1 MNVDIKELEERVN
14 KGLIK
19 KYVDGD
25 YIGWCYT
32 KKCQYENKWDP
43 YTTISRGTVTLA
55 DGTIIS
61 RPFPK
66 FFNLGDPQA
75 GEIPWDETITITE
88 KLDGSLIIVSFHKGN
103 MIINSKGSFKSEH
116 VIFARKWI
124 EENMSEWMNT
134 SKYYSK
140 YDIGNWTY
148 CFEAIFPDKENA
160 KVIQYNDRADLT
172 LLAIIHNNYE
182 GEFDREDL
190 QLYSALIKAKP
201 VPHYT
206 AENIPELIKKCKTRS
221 IKEGE
226 GLVFHFLPSGKR
238 IKVKSD
244 EYLRLTRLMSHT
256 SKKHILDVL
265 INGDDIESVYAA
277 LPDEFYQEIKNTV
290 SEIKAE
296 YSSIYDSAK
305 RVVKKLQNCPNK
317 KEQAIYLLSKP
328 ELSPIKN
335 VVFEMLE
342 GKDGQKSIWS
352 NIRKKIKEVE
362 VEE

>member
-1 MNVDIKELEERVN
+1 MNIDLKELETRVD

-19 KYVDGD
+19 KYIDGD

-32 KKCQYENKWDP
+32 RKCQYENNWDP
-43 YTTISRGTVTLA
+43 YTTISRGLVTLS

-66 FFNLGDPQA
+66 FFNLGDPQT
-75 GEIPWDETITITE
+75 GEIPWTETITVTE
-88 KLDGSLIIVSFHKGN
+88 KLDGSLIIVSFHNGN

-124 EENMSEWMNT
+124 EENMSEWMDT
-134 SKYYSK
+134 SKHYSK

-148 CFEAIFPDKENA
+148 CFEAIFPEKENI
-160 KVIQYNDRADLT
+160 KVIQYNERADLT
-172 LLAIIHNNYE
+172 LLAIIHNNYDA
-182 GEFDREDL
+182 EFDREDL
-190 QLYSALIKAKP
+190 QLYSALIKVKP

-206 AENIPELIKKCKTRS
+206 ADNIPEIIKKCKSRS
-221 IKEGE
+221 IQEGE
-226 GLVFHFLPSGKR
+226 GLVLHFSPSGKR
-238 IKVKSD
+238 IKVKSE
-244 EYLRLTRLMSHT
+244 EYLRLNRLMSHT

-265 INGDDIESVYAA
+265 INGDDIESIYAT

-296 YSSIYDSAK
+296 YSSIHNSAE
-305 RVVKKLQNCPNK
+305 RVANELRKLPTK
-317 KEQAIYLLSKP
+317 KEQALYLLSKP
-328 ELSPIKN
+328 ELSDIKN

-342 GKDGQKSIWS
+342 GKSGERSIWS